1 MLMMTM
7 TMIYCLRGDIVPD
20 MMMMMTTTTMM
31 MITMMTMM
39 MLTDCPLGDIVLEMM
54 MMMMTMM
61 MITMMT
67 MMMLTD
73 CPLGDI
79 VLEKVAEAVE
89 HFPPPRNNFSFEKW
103 KTFLLHRKMKKG
115 KIQNKTIHVRWM
127 SN

>member
-20 MMMMMTTTTMM
+20 MMMMMMM
-31 MITMMTMM
+31 TMMTMM
-39 MLTDCPLGDIVLEMM
+39 MLTDCL
-54 MMMMTMM
+54 
-61 MITMMT
+61 
-67 MMMLTD
+67 
-73 CPLGDI
+73 LGDI

-115 KIQNKTIHVRWM
+115 KNSEECQIDNKENNRWKNKKM
-127 SN
+127 I

>member
-1 MLMMTM
+1 
-7 TMIYCLRGDIVPD
+7 MIYCLRGDIVPEMM

-31 MITMMTMM
+31 T
-39 MLTDCPLGDIVLEMM
+39 
-54 MMMMTMM
+54 
-61 MITMMT
+61 ITMMT

-115 KIQNKTIHVRWM
+115 KNSEECQIDNKENNRWKNKKM
-127 SN
+127 I